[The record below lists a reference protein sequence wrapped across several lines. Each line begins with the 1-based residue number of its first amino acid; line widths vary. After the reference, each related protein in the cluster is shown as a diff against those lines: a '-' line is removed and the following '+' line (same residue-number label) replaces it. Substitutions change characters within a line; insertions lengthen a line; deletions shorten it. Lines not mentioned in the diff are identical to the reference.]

1 MIQTE
6 QRPRDLAV
14 AKLLVALA
22 ILGALAAAIAGAT
35 LILTSPESG
44 STAEGTLGFAAA
56 AGGIATAVFAAAA
69 AIYAQIRNLW
79 RYAPRWFRVA
89 SWVALA
95 IAVIASFWSSAQMG

>member
-6 QRPRDLAV
+6 HRPRELAV
-14 AKLLVALA
+14 VKLLAGLA
-22 ILGALAAAIAGAT
+22 ILGALAAALAGAT

-44 STAEGTLGFAAA
+44 STAEGALGFTAAGGGLAAA
-56 AGGIATAVFAAAA
+56 AFAGAA

-79 RYAPRWFRVA
+79 QYAPRWLRVA

-95 IAVIASFWSSAQMG
+95 IAVITSFWSSAQMG